1 MEKKFSKF
9 EIAVIKRTA
18 QNVNPMVTKKAKLKE
33 KIDALQIEYDQL
45 SVMQDKYE
53 SSIKELTGGYST
65 EDLVA
70 KVIED
75 TGKVDKDGRPIKITK
90 YVLKYPETVVP
101 TFVQNP
107 EPVAESTDTADSPEN
122 SVENAPFC

>member
-33 KIDALQIEYDQL
+33 KIDALQVEYDQL

-101 TFVQNP
+101 AFVQNF
-107 EPVAESTDTADSPEN
+107 EPVLEAVNSVDTPEN
-122 SVENAPFC
+122 GTENICLY